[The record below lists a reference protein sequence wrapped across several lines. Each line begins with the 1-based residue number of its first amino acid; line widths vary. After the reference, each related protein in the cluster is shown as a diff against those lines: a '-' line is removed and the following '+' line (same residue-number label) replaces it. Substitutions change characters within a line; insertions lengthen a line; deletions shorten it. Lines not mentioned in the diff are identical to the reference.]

1 MSFAGKTDVTDQ
13 LDHAIRDANE
23 KLLSLHN
30 LERQSV
36 RTALVEERSRLCLFV
51 SGLKPV
57 MVSVIFQLYSE
68 RDLFISCSFYSC
80 TGDKF
85 LD

>member
-1 MSFAGKTDVTDQ
+1 MNYQSQLKVSLAGKTDVTDQ
-13 LDHAIRDANE
+13 LDQAVRDAND

-57 MVSVIFQLYSE
+57 MVSCLIIAF
-68 RDLFISCSFYSC
+68 
-80 TGDKF
+80 GK
-85 LD
+85 